1 MSIGS
6 QQMIE
11 IVRAISQKAKLI
23 IFDEPTSSLSE
34 GEVEML
40 FKIIN
45 ELKSRGISII
55 YITHKMSEIFQI
67 CDSVSVLRDG
77 HMIATFEKNQ
87 VTMEQ
92 IVNNMVGREISAYYP
107 DKSSGIDGELMRVEN
122 LRMTN
127 KSIPISFDL

>member
-1 MSIGS
+1 
-6 QQMIE
+6 
-11 IVRAISQKAKLI
+11 
-23 IFDEPTSSLSE
+23 
-34 GEVEML
+34 
-40 FKIIN
+40 
-45 ELKSRGISII
+45 
-55 YITHKMSEIFQI
+55 MSEIFQI